1 MPTDAEWC
9 APILSLTGRR
19 GAGATG
25 CGARLPIGSYVM
37 ESPFAPPRNHSWQRV
52 SPRLARMRRTV
63 LVCGGVPLV
72 AAIAVGCAA
81 ATATA
86 GLAVGIGGCTLLVLA
101 WISIGRNQRS
111 WGYVERDDDLLVT
124 HGAMFKRLTV
134 VPYGRMQLVDVEA
147 GPIERSFGLV
157 SVKLHTA
164 AATTDAK
171 VCGLTPDTATQ
182 LRDRL
187 TDLGEAHA
195 SGL

>member
-1 MPTDAEWC
+1 
-9 APILSLTGRR
+9 
-19 GAGATG
+19 
-25 CGARLPIGSYVM
+25 M
-37 ESPFAPPRNHSWQRV
+37 ESPFAPPRDHTWQRV

-63 LVCGGVPLV
+63 LACVGVPLA
-72 AAIAVGCAA
+72 AAIAALCGLASP
-81 ATATA
+81 TA
-86 GLAVGIGGCTLLVLA
+86 GLAVALAGLVLLVLA

-111 WGYVERDDDLLVT
+111 WGYAERADDLLVT
-124 HGAMFKRLTV
+124 HGAMFKKLTV

-171 VCGLTPDTATQ
+171 VCGLTPDTATR

-187 TDLGEAHA
+187 TELGEAHA

>member
-1 MPTDAEWC
+1 MD
-9 APILSLTGRR
+9 G
-19 GAGATG
+19 
-25 CGARLPIGSYVM
+25 
-37 ESPFAPPRNHSWQRV
+37 PFAPPPDHPWSRV
-52 SPRLARMRRTV
+52 SPRLARMRRTEL
-63 LVCGGVPLV
+63 LVFGVPVV
-72 AAIAVGCAA
+72 AGVALLCGLAS
-81 ATATA
+81 ATAA
-86 GLAVGIGGCTLLVLA
+86 LAVAGAGVVLIVLG
-101 WISIGRNQRS
+101 WISIGRNLRS
-111 WGYVERDDDLLVT
+111 WGYAERSDDLVVT

-171 VCGLTPDTATQ
+171 VCGLTPTVASQ

-187 TDLGEAHA
+187 TQLGEAHA

>member
-1 MPTDAEWC
+1 
-9 APILSLTGRR
+9 
-19 GAGATG
+19 
-25 CGARLPIGSYVM
+25 M
-37 ESPFAPPRNHSWQRV
+37 EDPFAPPPDHPWSRV

-63 LVCGGVPLV
+63 LLVGGTLVLGGVAALCALASTTAAV
-72 AAIAVGCAA
+72 AV
-81 ATATA
+81 A
-86 GLAVGIGGCTLLVLA
+86 GAGVVLIVLG
-101 WISIGRNQRS
+101 WISIGRNLRS
-111 WGYVERDDDLLVT
+111 WGYAERSDDLLVT

-171 VCGLTPDTATQ
+171 VCGLTPTVAAQ

-187 TDLGEAHA
+187 TQLGEAHA

>member
-1 MPTDAEWC
+1 
-9 APILSLTGRR
+9 
-19 GAGATG
+19 
-25 CGARLPIGSYVM
+25 M
-37 ESPFAPPRNHSWQRV
+37 EDPFAPPPDHPWSRV

-63 LVCGGVPLV
+63 LLVTGTLVLGGV
-72 AAIAVGCAA
+72 AALSALASMTAAGAVGG
-81 ATATA
+81 A
-86 GLAVGIGGCTLLVLA
+86 GAVFIVLG
-101 WISIGRNQRS
+101 WISIGRNLRS
-111 WGYVERDDDLLVT
+111 WGYAERSDDLLVT

-171 VCGLTPDTATQ
+171 VCGLTPTVAAQ

-187 TDLGEAHA
+187 TQLGEAHA

>member
-1 MPTDAEWC
+1 MD
-9 APILSLTGRR
+9 G
-19 GAGATG
+19 
-25 CGARLPIGSYVM
+25 
-37 ESPFAPPRNHSWQRV
+37 PFAAPPDAPWNRV
-52 SPRLARMRRTV
+52 SPRLARMRRTE
-63 LVCGGVPLV
+63 LLV
-72 AAIAVGCAA
+72 AGTPVVAGVAAACALASTVAGIAVGV
-81 ATATA
+81 
-86 GLAVGIGGCTLLVLA
+86 VGVVLMVLG
-101 WISIGRNQRS
+101 WISIGRNLRS
-111 WGYVERDDDLLVT
+111 WGYVERTDDLVVT

-171 VCGLTPDTATQ
+171 VCGLTPTVASQ

-187 TDLGEAHA
+187 TQLGEAHA